1 MGMALENQDLD
12 TLYMNHNESCVREM
26 KIIEQPGL
34 IIFSG
39 FNQRAII
46 AFCRVLKKYNV
57 NFYIIA
63 LSLDDEIFLSEYSKH
78 VVGVRKH
85 KKLNLTD
92 MLKEID
98 NVLKISSNSRHYI
111 LPSSEAL
118 NRFLLENRL
127 DFEEKKCFISL
138 VEKNLYYRLSDKY
151 SFGELCKK
159 FDISVPNEIE
169 VPKRYPVVIKPKRY
183 ETTDGDVIA
192 PLLIQEESEFVKF
205 FNHHNRSDFYVQ
217 EYISGDSYYLMYY
230 ISKSHGSLSFS
241 QQNLVQQGGGKSIIA
256 ASPADIHN
264 QQIGLKFLELFSSL
278 NFHGLIMV
286 EVRNSKD
293 EYVMIEANP
302 RLWGPSQLFVDA
314 NVPFFEMYL
323 KDLGFNIHIDDM
335 KISNEVYYF
344 WLGGFLNSMKEEN
357 ITFHSIKEEDFLDD
371 ISKFSSND
379 IYLRRDTFHIALKEL
394 IKVGQ

>member
-1 MGMALENQDLD
+1 
-12 TLYMNHNESCVREM
+12 
-26 KIIEQPGL
+26 
-34 IIFSG
+34 
-39 FNQRAII
+39 
-46 AFCRVLKKYNV
+46 
-57 NFYIIA
+57 
-63 LSLDDEIFLSEYSKH
+63 
-78 VVGVRKH
+78 
-85 KKLNLTD
+85 
-92 MLKEID
+92 
-98 NVLKISSNSRHYI
+98 
-111 LPSSEAL
+111 
-118 NRFLLENRL
+118 
-127 DFEEKKCFISL
+127 
-138 VEKNLYYRLSDKY
+138 
-151 SFGELCKK
+151 
-159 FDISVPNEIE
+159 
-169 VPKRYPVVIKPKRY
+169 
-183 ETTDGDVIA
+183 
-192 PLLIQEESEFVKF
+192 
-205 FNHHNRSDFYVQ
+205 
-217 EYISGDSYYLMYY
+217 MYY